1 MGVKRGNFPAELS
14 SQQNV
19 SHAVDIKPRVKKG
32 KRLLFHNA
40 LKGLFP
46 CNKIIINVTVN
57 LKLERGRVNNYSS

>member
-14 SQQNV
+14 SHKR
-19 SHAVDIKPRVKKG
+19 SHAVAIKPRVKKG

-40 LKGLFP
+40 SKGLFP